1 VSRNLGFRLVLS
13 DEDSARLR
21 EILATQ
27 EVSLAKPPI
36 WDRVRFI
43 FVFLVLIT
51 LLGGSV
57 MVLWQTEFVREA
69 VSDLIEAVVKS
80 WGQFQDRI
88 FRH

>member
-1 VSRNLGFRLVLS
+1 
-13 DEDSARLR
+13 
-21 EILATQ
+21 
-27 EVSLAKPPI
+27 
-36 WDRVRFI
+36 
-43 FVFLVLIT
+43 VLIT